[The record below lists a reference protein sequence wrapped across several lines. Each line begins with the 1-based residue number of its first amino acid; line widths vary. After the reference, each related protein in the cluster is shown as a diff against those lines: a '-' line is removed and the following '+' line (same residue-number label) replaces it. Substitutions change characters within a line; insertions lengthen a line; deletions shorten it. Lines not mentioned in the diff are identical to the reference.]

1 MKKKENYYLDKST
14 GQLVKKDIVKC
25 ELLQNIPNH
34 GLILGKSSFGKKIR
48 TFKLKDFDED
58 LAQGYI
64 KLILSE
70 DKKILVKVI
79 DTYGHETKE
88 EQEQLIKKGY
98 IKVGYKE

>member
-1 MKKKENYYLDKST
+1 MIFDKEIKKTN
-14 GQLVKKDIVKC
+14 
-25 ELLQNIPNH
+25 
-34 GLILGKSSFGKKIR
+34 GLILGTPSFGSKLR
-48 TFKLKDFDED
+48 TFKLKDFDEE

-88 EQEQLIKKGY
+88 EQEELLKKGY
-98 IKVGYKE
+98 IKVGY

>member
-1 MKKKENYYLDKST
+1 MLLKGEHMIFDKEIKKTN
-14 GQLVKKDIVKC
+14 
-25 ELLQNIPNH
+25 
-34 GLILGKSSFGKKIR
+34 GLILGTPSFGSKLR
-48 TFKLKDFDED
+48 TFKLKDFDEE

-88 EQEQLIKKGY
+88 EQEELLKKGY
-98 IKVGYKE
+98 IKVGY

>member
-1 MKKKENYYLDKST
+1 MLLKGEHMIFDKEIKKTN
-14 GQLVKKDIVKC
+14 
-25 ELLQNIPNH
+25 
-34 GLILGKSSFGKKIR
+34 GLILGTPSFGSKLR
-48 TFKLKDFDED
+48 TFKLKDFDEE

-88 EQEQLIKKGY
+88 EQEELLKKGY
-98 IKVGYKE
+98 INVGY

>member
-1 MKKKENYYLDKST
+1 MVFDKEIKKTN
-14 GQLVKKDIVKC
+14 
-25 ELLQNIPNH
+25 
-34 GLILGKSSFGKKIR
+34 GLILGMPSFGNKLR

-70 DKKILVKVI
+70 DKQILVKVI

-88 EQEQLIKKGY
+88 EQEELIKKGY
-98 IKVGYKE
+98 E